1 MKLKTLLLLAILGA
15 AGYYA
20 YGFAVTQYNQPAL
33 AYKRYAAA
41 LMEGDRARAKSQA
54 VDDEA
59 LVPFQYHAQRMSRL
73 DGEQRFVW
81 YTFIDQR
88 FSEDGNSVTMVVRQT
103 VRVDPPGSD
112 SFFGTEIRKDRH
124 TVTLIKDQSAWKI
137 KRFDDSAT
145 QLGHSE
151 KVAGRQG

>member
-1 MKLKTLLLLAILGA
+1 MKLKTLILLAVLGA

-41 LMEGDRARAKSQA
+41 LMEGDAARAKSQA
-54 VDDEA
+54 LDEEA
-59 LVPFQYHAQRMSRL
+59 LIPFQYHDRRMRRL
-73 DGEQRFVW
+73 GGEKRFVW
-81 YTFIDQR
+81 YTFLDQN
-88 FSEDGNSVTMVVRQT
+88 FAEDGKSVTMVVRQT

-112 SFFGTEIRKDRH
+112 SFWGTEVRKDRH
-124 TVTLIKDQSAWKI
+124 IVTLVKEKSAWKV

-145 QLGHSE
+145 QLADSD
-151 KVAGRQG
+151 KVVRNR

>member
-33 AYKRYAAA
+33 AYKRFAAA

-54 VDDEA
+54 YDDDA
-59 LVPFQYHAQRMSRL
+59 LTPFNFHAERMSRL

-81 YTFIDQR
+81 YTFLNQK

-103 VRVDPPGSD
+103 VRVDPPGTD
-112 SFFGTEIRKDRH
+112 SFFGTEVRKDRH
-124 TVTLIKDQSAWKI
+124 TVTLIKEQSAWKI
-137 KRFDDSAT
+137 QRFDDSAS
-145 QLGHSE
+145 QLGNSE
-151 KVAGRQG
+151 KVAGHRG